1 MSISVDEIWKHVWL
15 TYNNWIKGEKW
26 YFPVFSKF
34 MEVKMEVNDL
44 QSKIFFVIHV
54 DDNQQLEAA
63 FKISAFYLNY

>member
-15 TYNNWIKGEKW
+15 TYNNWIKVEKW

-34 MEVKMEVNDL
+34 MEV
-44 QSKIFFVIHV
+44 KIFFVIHV

>member
-1 MSISVDEIWKHVWL
+1 M
-15 TYNNWIKGEKW
+15 KGEKC

-34 MEVKMEVNDL
+34 MEV
-44 QSKIFFVIHV
+44 KIFFVIHV